1 MGSGVETKEVGKEVQ
16 QKNLSKISTH
26 FTGTPVHSG
35 LLNAPG
41 PVWSTKNDLLAG
53 FLYDAAMNFLN
64 IGSTRLEL
72 RQIAGYPDSSPLIF
86 LHEGLGS
93 VSLWTQRGIDW
104 PQQVCAATGRAGVV
118 YSRRGYGQSAPA
130 QGDLPADYMHREAWE
145 VLPALLDALQ
155 IKKPVLLGHS
165 DGATIALLYAS
176 RHPVSACIA
185 LAPHVLVE
193 QVAVTAIAAAKTAFE
208 SGGLRDRLA
217 RHHADVDGAFRQ
229 WNDVWLSDAFRR
241 FDIREDCRRI
251 TAPLL
256 LIQGL
261 DDEYGTL
268 RQLDEIA
275 LAAPH
280 AVQQHLASCG
290 HSPQRDQPEKTLE
303 AIASFLNQAN

>member
-1 MGSGVETKEVGKEVQ
+1 MSELHINGVSLEVQ
-16 QKNLSKISTH
+16 K
-26 FTGTPVHSG
+26 
-35 LLNAPG
+35 
-41 PVWSTKNDLLAG
+41 
-53 FLYDAAMNFLN
+53 
-64 IGSTRLEL
+64 
-72 RQIAGYPDSSPLIF
+72 IAGSATAAPVIF

-93 VSLWTQRGIDW
+93 VSLWTQRGVDW
-104 PQQVCAATGRAGVV
+104 PQQVCHATGRAGVV
-118 YSRRGYGQSAPA
+118 YSRRGYGQS
-130 QGDLPADYMHREAWE
+130 GRTSGNLPADYMHREAWE

-193 QVAVTAIAAAKTAFE
+193 KVAINAIAEAKTAFDA
-208 SGGLRDRLA
+208 GGLRDRLA

-229 WNDVWLSDAFRR
+229 WNEVWLSDAFRS
-241 FDIREDCRRI
+241 FDIREECRRI

-280 AVQQHLASCG
+280 ALRHHLTSCG

-303 AIASFLNQAN
+303 AVTSFLKHAD

>member
-1 MGSGVETKEVGKEVQ
+1 MSQLRINGIQ
-16 QKNLSKISTH
+16 
-26 FTGTPVHSG
+26 
-35 LLNAPG
+35 
-41 PVWSTKNDLLAG
+41 
-53 FLYDAAMNFLN
+53 
-64 IGSTRLEL
+64 LEL
-72 RQIAGYPDSSPLIF
+72 RKITGSVTASPIVF

-104 PQQVCAATGRAGVV
+104 PQQVCNATGRAGVV
-118 YSRRGYGQSAPA
+118 YSRRGYGQSDPTP
-130 QGDLPADYMHREAWE
+130 GDLPADYMHREAWD
-145 VLPALLDALQ
+145 VLPALLEALH
-155 IKKPVLLGHS
+155 IDKPVLLGHS

-176 RHPVSACIA
+176 QHRVSACIA

-193 QVAVTAIAAAKTAFE
+193 EVAIKAISEATTAFE

-217 RHHADVDGAFRQ
+217 RHHTDVEGAFRQ
-229 WNDVWLSDAFRR
+229 WNDVWLSEAFRS
-241 FDIREDCRRI
+241 FDIRQECSCI

-275 LAAPH
+275 LVAPH
-280 AVQQHLASCG
+280 AVQLRLPDCG

-303 AIASFLNQAN
+303 AVAKFLQSVN

>member
-1 MGSGVETKEVGKEVQ
+1 MSEIRINAVPLEVQ
-16 QKNLSKISTH
+16 K
-26 FTGTPVHSG
+26 
-35 LLNAPG
+35 
-41 PVWSTKNDLLAG
+41 
-53 FLYDAAMNFLN
+53 
-64 IGSTRLEL
+64 
-72 RQIAGYPDSSPLIF
+72 IAGSATAAPIIF

-93 VSLWTQRGIDW
+93 VSLWTQRGISW
-104 PQQVCAATGRAGVV
+104 PQQVCHTTGRAGVV
-118 YSRRGYGQSAPA
+118 YSRRGYGQSGPTS
-130 QGDLPADYMHREAWE
+130 GNLPADYMHREAWE
-145 VLPALLDALQ
+145 VLPELLDALQ

-193 QVAVTAIAAAKTAFE
+193 QLAISAIAEAKTAFE

-229 WNDVWLSDAFRR
+229 WNDVWLTDAFRS

-261 DDEYGTL
+261 NDEYGTL
-268 RQLDEIA
+268 HQLDEIA

-280 AVQQHLASCG
+280 AVRHHLASCG
-290 HSPQRDQPEKTLE
+290 HSPQRDQPEKALK
-303 AIASFLNQAN
+303 AVASFLNQTN